1 MKKGIEIRKS
11 SITFNGIWAYLM
23 YFNLIL
29 WSALALLVLTE
40 LSITLFKTI

>member
-1 MKKGIEIRKS
+1 MKKGIVISKS

-29 WSALALLVLTE
+29 WSILALMILTE
-40 LSITLFKTI
+40 LLITLFKTI